1 MNELNV
7 YLIKQLLIYSVV
19 GGALRI
25 FLYGFPLIGTLW
37 VLLGLSFSVGS
48 GGMVLQLA
56 QLTNKKHY
64 AIGGL
69 LLIVFGLLPFA

>member
-1 MNELNV
+1 M
-7 YLIKQLLIYSVV
+7 
-19 GGALRI
+19 
-25 FLYGFPLIGTLW
+25 YGFPLIGTLW

-48 GGMVLQLA
+48 GGTVLQLA
-56 QLTNKKHY
+56 RLTNKKHY